1 MDSLEQTKIFF
12 LQKDNFLYLY
22 FLNKVTAVY
31 SFSLKQYLKELIR
44 NKNIKKIWIDLSKC
58 TYVDSTTIG
67 ALIQIHNMAESVNG
81 KLYLCNLS
89 FKINKIME
97 NSNLNNFLNIKEDK
111 DLLDLEDKFLN
122 VLSINN
128 KEELTEEFIMD
139 AHHDIIKV
147 APELK
152 NEFIHLFDIM
162 EKKV

>member
-12 LQKDNFLYLY
+12 LQKENYLYLY
-22 FLNKVTAVY
+22 FLNKITAVY
-31 SFSLKQYLKELIR
+31 SFSLKEYLKDLIR
-44 NKNIKKIWIDLSKC
+44 NNKIKNIWIDLSKC

-81 KLYLCNLS
+81 KLFLCNLS
-89 FKINKIME
+89 VKINKIME
-97 NSNLNNFLNIKEDK
+97 NSHLNTFLNIKENK
-111 DLLDLEDKFLN
+111 QLLALEDKFLN
-122 VLSINN
+122 VLAISE

-147 APELK
+147 APDLK
-152 NEFIHLFDIM
+152 NEFINLFELL

>member
-31 SFSLKQYLKELIR
+31 SFSLKEYLKDLIK

-89 FKINKIME
+89 VKINKIME

-111 DLLDLEDKFLN
+111 ELLDLEDKLLN
-122 VLSINN
+122 VLAIRD

-139 AHHDIIKV
+139 THHDIIKV
-147 APELK
+147 APELT
-152 NEFIHLFDIM
+152 NEFINLFDIL